1 MTDLPERAV
10 ASSFSAETSTYSAD
24 TDGISGG
31 SEKRTTQYKPTKA
44 PSWPSFF
51 ASTLSVFESYT
62 YITSIR
68 GRESKTGTHGW
79 MTAVKRAA
87 SLGPMRRFQERIL
100 GVSKSCVSSSA
111 SEIWLLGSC
120 YRVSHDDSSSDAE
133 SVENDIVAF
142 HHDFSSRI
150 WLTYR
155 KGFDAIGDF
164 KLTSDVNWGCMIRS
178 SQMLVAQAILFH
190 RLGRFWRRPSEKPH
204 DPEYIDILHLF
215 GDSESSPFSIH
226 NLLHAGRPYGLVA
239 GSWVGPYAMC
249 RSWETLS
256 RDKRDHVH
264 DEKEKQPLPM
274 VLYVVSGDEDG
285 ARGGAPVI
293 YREDAE
299 LLCSEF
305 CDGQVAWAPLLLLIP
320 LVLGLEKI
328 NPRYVPLLKETF
340 TFPQSLGILG
350 GKPGASTYI
359 VGVQDNN
366 ALYLDPHEN
375 QPVVEIARDNL
386 EADTSTYHCNVVR
399 QLPLD
404 TIDPSL
410 AIGFYC
416 RDRDDFERFCARASE
431 LADKSGGAPLF
442 TVAQSLKPAKPV
454 HKDIIVD
461 NSGEGGNSGIKNA
474 SELDNS
480 SSYDHVSLD
489 DDWQLL

>member
-31 SEKRTTQYKPTKA
+31 SEKRTTQSKPTKA

-62 YITSIR
+62 YVTSIR

-111 SEIWLLGSC
+111 SEIWLLGAC

-155 KGFDAIGDF
+155 KG
-164 KLTSDVNWGCMIRS
+164 
-178 SQMLVAQAILFH
+178 
-190 RLGRFWRRPSEKPH
+190 
-204 DPEYIDILHLF
+204 
-215 GDSESSPFSIH
+215 
-226 NLLHAGRPYGLVA
+226 RPYGLVA

-264 DEKEKQPLPM
+264 DEKEEQSLPM

-350 GKPGASTYI
+350 GRPGASTYI

-416 RDRDDFERFCARASE
+416 RDRDDFERFGSRASE

-442 TVAQSLKPAKPV
+442 TVAQSLKPAKLV

-461 NSGEGGNSGIKNA
+461 NSGEGGNSGLKNA